1 MPWLMDLGLRS
12 AKEKKYLVSSFAF
25 CLQLSSIIFYLYFD
39 ENQKGFNRNCKC
51 WLAKLALSK
60 VIISWITAGLCGIYF
75 NESSYYFDE
84 FKRKLVLRKDAI
96 PQVHTGHA
104 ENSTPVLG
112 ELEVDDTETNDI
124 ITVVSD
130 CEMER
135 IIETNAVE
143 ETAIEI
149 TNDNL
154 LINNDFLLRTI
165 TLDHSYAAKPDDYFT
180 LRNENHK
187 LKSNFKKAQRKSI
200 LCISKLMQSN
210 KKKSKELLA
219 MSLKLRKLRSNHT
232 RIIHRN
238 AKEIFKNELR
248 NRKRLPKN
256 REFSKRLV
264 DIAYI
269 QKFHSNSVYENLR
282 RIFSF
287 PCPRTLRR
295 KTEKIDCSPGYQ
307 ENIFKQTQQQITK
320 NLLDSNCI
328 MSLDE
333 MAIHKGLRSWH

>member
-1 MPWLMDLGLRS
+1 
-12 AKEKKYLVSSFAF
+12 
-25 CLQLSSIIFYLYFD
+25 
-39 ENQKGFNRNCKC
+39 
-51 WLAKLALSK
+51 
-60 VIISWITAGLCGIYF
+60 
-75 NESSYYFDE
+75 
-84 FKRKLVLRKDAI
+84 
-96 PQVHTGHA
+96 
-104 ENSTPVLG
+104 
-112 ELEVDDTETNDI
+112 
-124 ITVVSD
+124 
-130 CEMER
+130 
-135 IIETNAVE
+135 
-143 ETAIEI
+143 
-149 TNDNL
+149 
-154 LINNDFLLRTI
+154 
-165 TLDHSYAAKPDDYFT
+165 
-180 LRNENHK
+180 
-187 LKSNFKKAQRKSI
+187 
-200 LCISKLMQSN
+200 MQSN

-256 REFSKRLV
+256 REFSERLV

-269 QKFHSNSVYENLR
+269 QNLR